1 MSTLQG
7 SKPAHRQQ
15 LGFHLARRIQ
25 GWGPATFW
33 LPENLLY
40 LLCNFAKLAKWQSYS
55 QGIIAIKI
63 SGKNNHNS
71 PFCPSRAALVDVAQ
85 HTLAILAFRMVMSC
99 WAITDS
105 TSMSM
110 RLNSS
115 KQHQAPDWARPL
127 KNRPIIWG
135 GEGAGGGVRDQLGDL
150 WLSSVMITCD
160 YHQRQSRRRRRPDG
174 GGVWRLIWRSSQMP
188 SAFLFL

>member
-1 MSTLQG
+1 MTKLFTRNNCHQNI
-7 SKPAHRQQ
+7 RQKQ
-15 LGFHLARRIQ
+15 SQFS
-25 GWGPATFW
+25 
-33 LPENLLY
+33 LL
-40 LLCNFAKLAKWQSYS
+40 S
-55 QGIIAIKI
+55 Q
-63 SGKNNHNS
+63 
-71 PFCPSRAALVDVAQ
+71 PCRPSRWDVAQ

-160 YHQRQSRRRRRPDG
+160 YRHAAG
-174 GGVWRLIWRSSQMP
+174 GGLTAEGSDGSFGGQVKCQVHFYFYSGRLSHTKSASQG
-188 SAFLFL
+188 SA